1 MCVDLSPPAPPS
13 AGLHDAEIADPIM
26 LDPVDSVE
34 IVSLMDNVTDVFMPD
49 QGPARRADFVL
60 AARRDCG
67 VMAGGTVPDALVA
80 EHGFS
85 MLITVRKGDRTHRI
99 LFDTGISPDGVV
111 ANMRRL
117 DIDPGSIEAIICSHG
132 HFDHTTGLD
141 GLAPAVAAWRRPAFR
156 SSRTASRASCSTARS
171 WSPARY
177 PGSADTSPASRRSR
191 RSSMGYG
198 NLTRWSWMTRRSLSA
213 SATRAWSYS
222 PAAGMPGS

>member
-13 AGLHDAEIADPIM
+13 AVLHDVEIADPIM

-49 QGPARRADFVL
+49 QGPARRGDFIL
-60 AARRDCG
+60 AARCDCG
-67 VMAGGTVPDALVA
+67 VMAGGTGPDALGA

-117 DIDPGSIEAIICSHG
+117 GIDPGSIEAIIWRHG
-132 HFDHTTGLD
+132 HFDHTTGPGGGPGFRPQGTPPP
-141 GLAPAVAAWRRPAFR
+141 GLPAGGRGRGHGRKPRGRRIRPR
-156 SSRTASRASCSTARS
+156 
-171 WSPARY
+171 
-177 PGSADTSPASRRSR
+177 
-191 RSSMGYG
+191 
-198 NLTRWSWMTRRSLSA
+198 L
-213 SATRAWSYS
+213 
-222 PAAGMPGS
+222 PAAAGVPQWAMGT

>member
-13 AGLHDAEIADPIM
+13 AVLHDIEMADPIM

-49 QGPARRADFVL
+49 QGPARRADFVVG
-60 AARRDCG
+60 ARRDCG

-141 GLAPAVAAWRRPAFR
+141 GLA
-156 SSRTASRASCSTARS
+156 RALGARNM
-171 WSPARY
+171 PVLI
-177 PGSADTSPASRRSR
+177 PTVSRRGLEEIGFQIIENRQPSF
-191 RSSMGYG
+191 
-198 NLTRWSWMTRRSLSA
+198 LLD
-213 SATRAWSYS
+213 
-222 PAAGMPGS
+222 GSVLVTGEVPRVICYVTGFPP